1 MTSYQCFVVTL
12 GLDGTVV
19 KLRAVKVSRTVIGLP
34 TAKKQ
39 EEKQRQEISSEP
51 RRLWRRGW
59 KQHPLVCFQLLDR

>member
-34 TAKKQ
+34 TAKNK
-39 EEKQRQEISSEP
+39 KKNNAKKYPVNHVGYGDAAGSNIRWYAFNYWY
-51 RRLWRRGW
+51 R
-59 KQHPLVCFQLLDR
+59 